1 MAENCS
7 QLPRTIRKV
16 DSVLIIELDGTSVMS
31 DSLLVVSPL
40 ELFVSQVLQHNWI
53 NDIISVVKMQV
64 IVVFDESG
72 SGQSSI

>member
-1 MAENCS
+1 MSEGCS
-7 QLPRTIRKV
+7 QYPRTIRKV

-40 ELFVSQVLQHNWI
+40 ELFVSQVLQHNLT
-53 NDIISVVKMQV
+53 NNIISVVKMQV

>member
-7 QLPRTIRKV
+7 QYPRTIRKV

-40 ELFVSQVLQHNWI
+40 ELFVSQVLQHNLT
-53 NDIISVVKMQV
+53 NNIISVVKMQV